1 MARAHAAIPAG
12 FTTTRHPP
20 SQNGPARALE
30 NAPDVEVINNSILRT
45 HNNMLNAGSMTQHL
59 RYPIIGKETNLQI

>member
-20 SQNGPARALE
+20 SQNGPARALGTTP
-30 NAPDVEVINNSILRT
+30 AVEVTNNS
-45 HNNMLNAGSMTQHL
+45 
-59 RYPIIGKETNLQI
+59 